1 MKNFY
6 EATVTKPTLKLDI
19 NLVLNPVGGNI
30 PCQITINNE
39 IVFDETFSE
48 VRTILGQVNLMD
60 PVNISIQIERQHP
73 QALEVSLLIDN
84 YEIIPKYLH
93 CAVPP
98 THYIDFNEEWTI
110 SIPNFYQW
118 HHIITGQGWIE

>member
-19 NLVLNPVGGNI
+19 NLVLNPVGENI

-48 VRTILGQVNLMD
+48 VRTILGQVDLMD
-60 PVNISIQIERQHP
+60 PIDISIQIERQHP
-73 QALEVSLLIDN
+73 QALEVILLIDN
-84 YEIIPKYLH
+84 HEIIPKYQLH
-93 CAVPP
+93 AVPP
-98 THYIDFNEEWTI
+98 TNYIDFNEEWSI
-110 SIPNFYQW
+110 QIPNFYQW
-118 HHIITGQGWIE
+118 HHIITGQG

>member
-6 EATVTKPTLKLDI
+6 EATVTKPTLTLDI
-19 NLVLNPVGGNI
+19 NLVLTPAGRNI
-30 PCQITINNE
+30 PCRVTINNE
-39 IVFDETFSE
+39 IVVDNTVSE
-48 VRTILGQVNLMD
+48 ARTILRQVNLMD

-98 THYIDFNEEWTI
+98 THYIDFNEEWSI
-110 SIPNFYQW
+110 SIPNFYRW
-118 HHIITGQGWIE
+118 YHSTTGQGWVA